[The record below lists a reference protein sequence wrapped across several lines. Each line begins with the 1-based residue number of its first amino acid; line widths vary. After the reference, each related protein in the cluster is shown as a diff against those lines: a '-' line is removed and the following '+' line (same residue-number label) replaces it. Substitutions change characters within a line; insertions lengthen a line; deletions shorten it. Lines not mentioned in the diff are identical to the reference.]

1 MGKYSDESS
10 LISILH
16 SNFFLTNDM
25 TNKPKERPFKNE
37 FFRVLSFMY
46 TFYHLLNVL
55 SASQSDFSHV
65 LSILYT
71 LLDDFNSTNQ
81 YIGGFLLLLFF
92 QKTNS
97 LKIKV
102 FSSNDQ
108 VEMCK
113 DILNRTFQHCSQKNT
128 DENELQNNLIFVL
141 LTCYYEF
148 YKQQPLSQNRTLS
161 IQEVLCNIFQ
171 LLKRCNYNGKWKLC
185 NILLYYGIHPLL
197 SLLKEND
204 GIELIFVGISS
215 FTEIL
220 FDISKYNT
228 NTGQDIKLLWGVGI
242 SLLHFFY
249 IGYPIIILHTGK
261 ILSGLLLRCY
271 YYTHT
276 INTKESVILS
286 DFLQYVASICIIIC
300 ESKATD
306 IMDDIKDNTKNEN
319 MMSLCTNVEIISREI
334 LRKSK
339 PCNNQL

>member
-1 MGKYSDESS
+1 MIQEFYPELQKYSNFSFLIKIFGPIPFEKDISNYLEKQLNSCDEQLLILDLTKQDYVSSSLAWSGENDSSEKKVLQFSATQVLFAYYNLRSKQIIANKDLSPLMMIERIMKCSDESS

-171 LLKRCNYNGKWKLC
+171 LLKRCK
-185 NILLYYGIHPLL
+185 
-197 SLLKEND
+197 
-204 GIELIFVGISS
+204 
-215 FTEIL
+215 
-220 FDISKYNT
+220 
-228 NTGQDIKLLWGVGI
+228 
-242 SLLHFFY
+242 
-249 IGYPIIILHTGK
+249 
-261 ILSGLLLRCY
+261 
-271 YYTHT
+271 
-276 INTKESVILS
+276 
-286 DFLQYVASICIIIC
+286 
-300 ESKATD
+300 
-306 IMDDIKDNTKNEN
+306 
-319 MMSLCTNVEIISREI
+319 
-334 LRKSK
+334 
-339 PCNNQL
+339 